1 MSDVNMVADKI
12 IPAPLRDPV
21 KGAVKRA
28 LTVTKSVVD
37 TGVKT
42 VRRTVTAFIDEKRK
56 QMEQGKEEEETV
68 RAGL

>member
-1 MSDVNMVADKI
+1 MVADKI